1 MQNLPVIHL
10 DRQGSGGGSGT
21 GYIGVF
27 TNYTDLTTQ
36 YPTAPTLSL
45 AYVQNNQG
53 TAWLPGGMG
62 GTFYSKGS
70 YLFDGVNWVSSVDD
84 ISKELQ
90 DLLDEQY
97 KIKITAS
104 DTTGG
109 YLKDKIAT
117 SDDLSE
123 FTINPGANEELRMN
137 LFPNNKVWYSSID
150 PNNGNDDSVPNRHRV
165 GQIWNNTTS
174 GNFFIAQSLV
184 TGAAVWLPINTSL
197 NSFLLDRANH
207 TGTQLANTIS
217 NFAAT
222 VRATILTGISFATST
237 TVTAADSILIAIGKL
252 QAQITQNNTILILNS
267 VVTPTPL
274 AANTNN
280 WTIPS
285 LEIYNVI
292 KAETDGLNYDVTG
305 IDSTNVLDG
314 QTFFFYNIGLSGVI
328 KFKNNNAGSI
338 AANRIILNGD
348 INIKPGMGVVFSYDT
363 GYSRWRVNY
372 FK

>member
-97 KIKITAS
+97 RIKITAS

-123 FTINPGANEELRMN
+123 FVLNPAANEELRMN
-137 LFPNNKVWYSSID
+137 LFPYNKVWYSTLD
-150 PNNGNDDSVPNRHRV
+150 PNNGNDNSVPNRHRI
-165 GQIWNNTTS
+165 GQVWNNTTS
-174 GNFFIAQSLV
+174 GNFFIAKTLT
-184 TGAAVWLPINTSL
+184 TGAAVWEKIQIDNGTLIFNNVVSPLP
-197 NSFLLDRANH
+197 LL
-207 TGTQLANTIS
+207 
-217 NFAAT
+217 
-222 VRATILTGISFATST
+222 
-237 TVTAADSILIAIGKL
+237 
-252 QAQITQNNTILILNS
+252 
-267 VVTPTPL
+267 
-274 AANTNN
+274 ANTNN

-292 KAETDGLNYDVTG
+292 KAQTSGANYDVTG

-348 INIKPGMGVVFSYDT
+348 INIKTGMGVVFSYDT

>member
-1 MQNLPVIHL
+1 MGVVIHI
-10 DRQGSGGGSGT
+10 DSQGSGGGSGT

-27 TNYTDLTTQ
+27 ANYTALITA
-36 YPTAPTLSL
+36 YPTAPILSL
-45 AYVQNNQG
+45 AYVQNSQG

-62 GTFYSKGS
+62 GTFYSKGT

-137 LFPNNKVWYSSID
+137 LFPYNKVWYSSID
-150 PNNGNDDSVPNRHRV
+150 PNNGNDDSVPNRHRI

-184 TGAAVWLPINTSL
+184 TGAAVWLHINTSL

-274 AANTNN
+274 AVNTNN
-280 WTIPS
+280 WTITG
-285 LEIYNVI
+285 LATKNVI
-292 KAETDGLNYDVTG
+292 YASTTGGDVDVTG
-305 IDSTNVLDG
+305 IDSTGIVNG
-314 QTFFFYNIGLSGVI
+314 QTFFFYNVGGSGDI
-328 KFKNNNAGSI
+328 KLKNNNTGST
-338 AANRIILNGD
+338 AANRIILNG
-348 INIKPGMGVVFSYDT
+348 NTTIKKGMGVTFSYDT
-363 GYSRWRVNY
+363 TAQRWRVINY
-372 FK
+372 K